1 MPDTGQTDNAED
13 TARGDTGP
21 AGPVALAMAS
31 RIAAGELS
39 PDGGQKTVA
48 DALDSLID
56 EIAASTR
63 RRWLPLRRAAQPRGL
78 YIHGGVGRGKTMLM
92 DMFHDA
98 LATTVTGIT
107 PFRLH
112 FHDFMVLAQDEVHAA
127 REAGADDP
135 IITAADAL
143 AARGRV
149 MCFDEMEVRDIADA
163 MILARLFTA
172 LFERGVTPVATSNRH
187 ADELYKN
194 GLHRD
199 RFLPFIALLKTK
211 CKVIEIAAGQDWRA
225 SVLAQIPAWYTP
237 DDDAALAALDTAFA
251 RLAGQVP
258 VGTDIVRVAGREIL
272 FDKVAGDVARTDFAS
287 LCEAPLAARD
297 YLAIAGRFAGL
308 VLANIPR
315 LSDANEPAA
324 RRFMWLV
331 DALYDR
337 QRFLIASAA
346 DDIGGLYDGHQFA
359 FEFDR
364 TRSRLGEMTRR
375 TATERRIDE

>member
-1 MPDTGQTDNAED
+1 MADSAAPTTVSA
-13 TARGDTGP
+13 
-21 AGPVALAMAS
+21 ALAARIEAGALSHDAGQMAV
-31 RIAAGELS
+31 AA
-39 PDGGQKTVA
+39 
-48 DALDSLID
+48 ALDDLVARLQ
-56 EIAASTR
+56 EAPK
-63 RRWLPLRRAAQPRGL
+63 RRWFSGLGRRAEPVTGL

-92 DMFHDA
+92 DMFHHA
-98 LATTVTGIT
+98 LAASNDDIR

-112 FHDFMVLAQDEVHAA
+112 FHDFMVMAQDAVHSA

-135 IITAADAL
+135 IAAAADRL
-143 AARGRV
+143 AAHGRV

-172 LFERGVTPVATSNRH
+172 LFDRGITLVATSNRH

-199 RFLPFIALLKTK
+199 RFLPCIELLKIR
-211 CKVIEIAAGQDWRA
+211 CEIREIAAGQDWRA
-225 SVLAQIPAWYTP
+225 SMLAALPAWYVP
-237 DDDAALAALDTAFA
+237 DDERADAALADTF
-251 RLAGQVP
+251 RQLAGAADV
-258 VGTDIVRVAGREIL
+258 TSDIIRVAGREIH
-272 FDKVAGDVARTDFAS
+272 FDRVAGDVARASFAA
-287 LCEAPLAARD
+287 LCETPLAARD

-308 VLANIPR
+308 IIDHVPA

-346 DDIGGLYDGHQFA
+346 TKIETLYDGHQFA

-375 TATERRIDE
+375 HGNA

>member
-21 AGPVALAMAS
+21 AAPVALAMAS
-31 RIAAGELS
+31 RIVAGELS

-56 EIAASTR
+56 EIAAGTR

-98 LATTVTGIT
+98 LATTVIGIT

-172 LFERGVTPVATSNRH
+172 LFERGVTLVATSNRH

-337 QRFLIASAA
+337 QRFLIASAG
-346 DDIGGLYDGHQFA
+346 DEIGGLYDGHQFA

-375 TATERRIDE
+375 TAAERRIDE

>member
-1 MPDTGQTDNAED
+1 MPDPMMSEPDTRD
-13 TARGDTGP
+13 TASHDSVS
-21 AGPVALAMAS
+21 AA
-31 RIAAGELS
+31 IAAGIEAGRLQ
-39 PDGGQKTVA
+39 PDEGQAAVGR
-48 DALDSLID
+48 ALDDL
-56 EIAASTR
+56 
-63 RRWLPLRRAAQPRGL
+63 LPGLATAGGRGWFRRRAAAPRGL

-98 LATTVTGIT
+98 LLATTPKAP

-112 FHDFMVLAQDEVHAA
+112 FHDFMVLAQDAIHAA
-127 REAGADDP
+127 REAGEHDP
-135 IITAADAL
+135 IAAAADSL
-143 AARGRV
+143 ASRGRV

-172 LFERGVTPVATSNRH
+172 MFARGLTVVATSNRH
-187 ADELYKN
+187 ADDLYKN

-199 RFLPFIALLKTK
+199 RFLPFIALLKEK
-211 CKVIEIAAGQDWRA
+211 CDVLEIAAGADWRA
-225 SVLAQIPAWYTP
+225 SMLARLPAWYTP
-237 DDDAALAALDTAFA
+237 DDADATNALDAAFIS
-251 RLAGQVP
+251 LAGGATVTGD
-258 VGTDIVRVAGREIL
+258 VVRVAGREII
-272 FDKVAGDVARTDFAS
+272 FDRVAGDVAKTSFAA

-308 VLANIPR
+308 VVESVPV

-346 DDIGGLYDGHQFA
+346 SKIDGLYDGHQFA

-375 TATERRIDE
+375 AG

>member
-1 MPDTGQTDNAED
+1 MPKWRMADSTAPTTVSATL
-13 TARGDTGP
+13 TARIETGTLSHD
-21 AGPVALAMAS
+21 AGQMAVA
-31 RIAAGELS
+31 
-39 PDGGQKTVA
+39 T
-48 DALDSLID
+48 ALDDLI
-56 EIAASTR
+56 AR
-63 RRWLPLRRAAQPRGL
+63 LHQLPKRRWFVGLGRRAAPVTGL

-92 DMFHDA
+92 DMFHRA
-98 LATTVTGIT
+98 LAASNDEIR

-112 FHDFMVLAQDEVHAA
+112 FHDFMVMAQDAVHAG

-135 IITAADAL
+135 IAAAADSL
-143 AARGRV
+143 AAHGRV

-172 LFERGVTPVATSNRH
+172 LFDRGVTLVATSNRH

-199 RFLPFIALLKTK
+199 RFLPFIELLKTR
-211 CKVIEIAAGQDWRA
+211 CDIREIADGQDWRA
-225 SVLAQIPAWYTP
+225 SMLAALPAWYVP
-237 DDDAALAALDTAFA
+237 DDQRAETALADTF
-251 RLAGQVP
+251 RQLAGKARV
-258 VGTDIVRVAGREIL
+258 TRDIIRVAGREIH
-272 FDKVAGDVARTDFAS
+272 FDQVAGDVARASFAA
-287 LCEAPLAARD
+287 LCETPLAARD

-308 VLANIPR
+308 IIDHVPA
-315 LSDANEPAA
+315 LSDANEASA

-346 DDIGGLYDGHQFA
+346 SEIETLYDGHLFA

-364 TRSRLGEMTRR
+364 TRSRLGQMTRR
-375 TATERRIDE
+375 HGAP

>member
-1 MPDTGQTDNAED
+1 MADIDPQHSV
-13 TARGDTGP
+13 TA
-21 AGPVALAMAS
+21 ALDA
-31 RIAAGELS
+31 RIHAGELS
-39 PDGGQKTVA
+39 ADEGQMAVA
-48 DALDSLID
+48 SDLDTLLGHLSAPQRRGWLARLTSRSDAV
-56 EIAASTR
+56 T
-63 RRWLPLRRAAQPRGL
+63 GL

-92 DMFHDA
+92 DMFHKA
-98 LATTVTGIT
+98 LAARDNGIH

-112 FHDFMVLAQDEVHAA
+112 FHDFMVMAQDAVHAA
-127 REAGADDP
+127 REAGAPDP
-135 IITAADAL
+135 IAAAADDL

-172 LFERGVTPVATSNRH
+172 LFERGITVVATSNRH

-199 RFLPFIALLKTK
+199 RFLPFIELLKTK
-211 CKVIEIAAGQDWRA
+211 CDIREIAAGRDWRA
-225 SVLAQIPAWYTP
+225 SVLASLPAWYVP
-237 DDDAALAALDTAFA
+237 ADAVAREALDEGFK
-251 RLAGQVP
+251 RLAGTAP
-258 VGTDIVRVAGREIL
+258 VTSEIIRVAGREIG
-272 FDKVAGDVARTDFAS
+272 FEQVAGDVARASFAA

-308 VLANIPR
+308 VVDGVPALTDTEEA
-315 LSDANEPAA
+315 AA

-346 DDIGGLYDGHQFA
+346 AEIEALYDGHLFA
-359 FEFDR
+359 FEFER

-375 TATERRIDE
+375 HGAG

>member
-13 TARGDTGP
+13 NARGDTGP

-31 RIAAGELS
+31 HIAAGELS

-56 EIAASTR
+56 EIAAGTR

-98 LATTVTGIT
+98 LATTVIGIT

-172 LFERGVTPVATSNRH
+172 LFERGVTLVATSNRH

-337 QRFLIASAA
+337 QRFLIASAG
-346 DDIGGLYDGHQFA
+346 DEIGGLYDGHQFA

-375 TATERRIDE
+375 TAAERRIDE

>member
-1 MPDTGQTDNAED
+1 MPDTGQKDND
-13 TARGDTGP
+13 KDDARGGTVP
-21 AGPVALAMAS
+21 AGPVVSAIAS

-39 PDGGQKTVA
+39 SDDGQRAVA
-48 DALDSLID
+48 VALDSLID
-56 EIAASTR
+56 ELAAGTR
-63 RRWLPLRRAAQPRGL
+63 RRWLLLRRAPQPRGL

-98 LATTVTGIT
+98 LAAAVTGIT

-127 REAGADDP
+127 REAGAADP
-135 IITAADAL
+135 IISAADAL
-143 AARGRV
+143 AARGWV

-172 LFERGVTPVATSNRH
+172 LFHRGVTLVATSNRH

-211 CKVIEIAAGQDWRA
+211 CKMIEIAAGQDWRA

-237 DDDAALAALDTAFA
+237 DDEVALAALESAFA
-251 RLAGQVP
+251 RLAETVP
-258 VGTDIVRVAGREIL
+258 VGTDILRVAGREIF

-308 VLANIPR
+308 VLAGIPR
-315 LSDANEPAA
+315 LRDTNEPAA

-337 QRFLIASAA
+337 QRFLIASAV
-346 DDIGGLYDGHQFA
+346 DEIGGLYDGHQFA

-375 TATERRIDE
+375 TAAGWSIDE

>member
-1 MPDTGQTDNAED
+1 MAAINPQQSVSA
-13 TARGDTGP
+13 
-21 AGPVALAMAS
+21 ALGS
-31 RIAAGELS
+31 RIAAGHLS
-39 PDGGQKTVA
+39 DDAGQMAVA
-48 DALDSLID
+48 KALDILLD
-56 EIAASTR
+56 RLTAPPAR
-63 RRWLPLRRAAQPRGL
+63 GWLARLSSRNSHVTGL

-92 DMFHDA
+92 DMFHGA
-98 LATTVTGIT
+98 LLARDNAIH

-112 FHDFMVLAQDEVHAA
+112 FHDFMVMAQDAIHAA
-127 REAGADDP
+127 REAGAPDP
-135 IITAADAL
+135 IAAAADGL

-163 MILARLFTA
+163 MILSRLFTA
-172 LFERGVTPVATSNRH
+172 LFERGITVVATSNRH
-187 ADELYKN
+187 ADELYEN

-199 RFLPFIALLKTK
+199 RFLPFIELLKTQ
-211 CKVIEIAAGQDWRA
+211 CDICEIAAGRDWRA
-225 SVLAQIPAWYTP
+225 SVLASLPAWYVP
-237 DDDAALAALDTAFA
+237 ADDAASQALDEGFR
-251 RLAGQVP
+251 RLAGAAP
-258 VGTDIVRVAGREIL
+258 VTAEIIRVAGREIG
-272 FDKVAGDVARTDFAS
+272 FEQVAGDVARASFAA

-308 VLANIPR
+308 VIDGVPALTDTEEA
-315 LSDANEPAA
+315 AA

-346 DDIGGLYDGHQFA
+346 AEIETLYDGHMFA

-375 TATERRIDE
+375 HGAS

>member
-13 TARGDTGP
+13 NARGDTGP
-21 AGPVALAMAS
+21 AAPVALAMAS

-56 EIAASTR
+56 EIAAGTR

-172 LFERGVTPVATSNRH
+172 LFERGVTLVATSNRH

-237 DDDAALAALDTAFA
+237 DDDAALAALDAAFA

-337 QRFLIASAA
+337 QRFLIASAE
-346 DDIGGLYDGHQFA
+346 DEIGGLYDGHQFA

-375 TATERRIDE
+375 TAAERRIDE

>member
-1 MPDTGQTDNAED
+1 MYKRQT
-13 TARGDTGP
+13 
-21 AGPVALAMAS
+21 L
-31 RIAAGELS
+31 
-39 PDGGQKTVA
+39 
-48 DALDSLID
+48 
-56 EIAASTR
+56 
-63 RRWLPLRRAAQPRGL
+63 
-78 YIHGGVGRGKTMLM
+78 
-92 DMFHDA
+92 
-98 LATTVTGIT
+98 
-107 PFRLH
+107 
-112 FHDFMVLAQDEVHAA
+112 
-127 REAGADDP
+127 
-135 IITAADAL
+135 
-143 AARGRV
+143 
-149 MCFDEMEVRDIADA
+149 
-163 MILARLFTA
+163 
-172 LFERGVTPVATSNRH
+172 VATSNRH

-211 CKVIEIAAGQDWRA
+211 CKMIEIAAGQDWRA

-237 DDDAALAALDTAFA
+237 DDEVALAALESAFA
-251 RLAGQVP
+251 RLAGTVP
-258 VGTDIVRVAGREIL
+258 VETDIVRVAGREIL

-308 VLANIPR
+308 VLAGIPR

-346 DDIGGLYDGHQFA
+346 DEIGGLYDGHQFA

-375 TATERRIDE
+375 TAAGRPIDE

>member
-1 MPDTGQTDNAED
+1 MADIDQQHSV
-13 TARGDTGP
+13 TA
-21 AGPVALAMAS
+21 ALDA
-31 RIAAGELS
+31 RIHAGELS
-39 PDGGQKTVA
+39 ADEGQMAVA
-48 DALDSLID
+48 SDLDTLLDHLSTPQQRGWLARLTSRSDAV
-56 EIAASTR
+56 T
-63 RRWLPLRRAAQPRGL
+63 GL

-92 DMFHDA
+92 DMFHKA
-98 LATTVTGIT
+98 LAARDNGIH

-112 FHDFMVLAQDEVHAA
+112 FHDFMVMAQDAVHAA
-127 REAGADDP
+127 REAGAPDP
-135 IITAADAL
+135 IAAAADDL

-172 LFERGVTPVATSNRH
+172 LFERGITVVATSNRH

-199 RFLPFIALLKTK
+199 RFLPFIELLKTK
-211 CKVIEIAAGQDWRA
+211 CDIREIAAGRDWRA
-225 SVLAQIPAWYTP
+225 SVLASLPAWYVP
-237 DDDAALAALDTAFA
+237 ADAAAREALDDGFK
-251 RLAGQVP
+251 RLAGAAP
-258 VGTDIVRVAGREIL
+258 VTSEIIRVAGREIG
-272 FDKVAGDVARTDFAS
+272 FEQVAGDVARASFAA

-308 VLANIPR
+308 VVDGVPALTDTEEA
-315 LSDANEPAA
+315 AA

-346 DDIGGLYDGHQFA
+346 AEIEDLYDGHLFA
-359 FEFDR
+359 FEFER

-375 TATERRIDE
+375 HGAG

>member
-1 MPDTGQTDNAED
+1 MSEPSSQEPASYRSVSAALAGGMESGRLQPDEGQLAVARALDDLLPRLAE
-13 TARGDTGP
+13 ARG
-21 AGPVALAMAS
+21 
-31 RIAAGELS
+31 RIWF
-39 PDGGQKTVA
+39 
-48 DALDSLID
+48 
-56 EIAASTR
+56 R
-63 RRWLPLRRAAQPRGL
+63 RRAEPSRGL

-98 LATTVTGIT
+98 LIATTPQAP

-112 FHDFMVLAQDEVHAA
+112 FHDFMVLAQDAIHTA
-127 REAGADDP
+127 REAGDDDP
-135 IITAADAL
+135 ISAAADSL
-143 AARGRV
+143 ASRGRV

-172 LFERGVTPVATSNRH
+172 MFARGVTVVATSNRH
-187 ADELYKN
+187 ADDLYKN

-199 RFLPFIALLKTK
+199 RFLPFIALLKEK
-211 CKVIEIAAGQDWRA
+211 CDVMEIAAGADWRA
-225 SVLAQIPAWYTP
+225 SMLATLPAWYTP
-237 DDDAALAALDTAFA
+237 DDAAAAVALDAAFT
-251 RLAGQVP
+251 RLAGGVS
-258 VGTDIVRVAGREIL
+258 VTGDVVRVAGREIA
-272 FDKVAGDVARTDFAS
+272 FDRVAGDVAKTNFAA

-308 VLANIPR
+308 VVEAVPV

-346 DDIGGLYDGHQFA
+346 SSIEGLYDGHQFA
-359 FEFDR
+359 FEFER

-375 TATERRIDE
+375 AG

>member
-1 MPDTGQTDNAED
+1 MMSDPDSHDSATYSTVSAAIAGGISAGRLQPDDGQLAV
-13 TARGDTGP
+13 AR
-21 AGPVALAMAS
+21 
-31 RIAAGELS
+31 
-39 PDGGQKTVA
+39 
-48 DALDSLID
+48 ALDDLLPGL
-56 EIAASTR
+56 ASGGGR
-63 RRWLPLRRAAQPRGL
+63 GWFRRRAASPRGL

-98 LATTVTGIT
+98 LVATTPQSP

-112 FHDFMVLAQDEVHAA
+112 FHDFMVLAQDAIHAA
-127 REAGADDP
+127 RAAAETDP
-135 IITAADAL
+135 IGTAADSL
-143 AARGRV
+143 ASRGRV

-172 LFERGVTPVATSNRH
+172 MFERGVTVVATSNRH
-187 ADELYKN
+187 ADDLYKN

-199 RFLPFIALLKTK
+199 RFLPFIALLKER
-211 CKVIEIAAGQDWRA
+211 CDVLEIAAGADWRA
-225 SVLAQIPAWYTP
+225 SMLATLPAWYTP
-237 DDDAALAALDTAFA
+237 DDARAAAALDAAFIS
-251 RLAGQVP
+251 LAGGATVTGD
-258 VGTDIVRVAGREIL
+258 VVRVAGREIA
-272 FDKVAGDVARTDFAS
+272 FDRVAGDVAMTSFAA

-297 YLAIAGRFAGL
+297 YLVIAGRFAGL
-308 VLANIPR
+308 VLESVPV

-346 DDIGGLYDGHQFA
+346 SGIEGLYDGHQFA

-375 TATERRIDE
+375 TG

>member
-1 MPDTGQTDNAED
+1 MPDTGRNDKD
-13 TARGDTGP
+13 SSDSGP
-21 AGPVALAMAS
+21 SGPVATA
-31 RIAAGELS
+31 IAARVATGELS
-39 PDGGQKTVA
+39 A
-48 DALDSLID
+48 DAGQNGVARSLDSLI
-56 EIAASTR
+56 ERLAGPRR
-63 RRWLPLRRAAQPRGL
+63 RRWLPRRRAEPVLGL

-98 LATTVTGIT
+98 LGAAAPSLT

-112 FHDFMVLAQDEVHAA
+112 FHDFMVLAQDKVHAA
-127 REAGADDP
+127 REAGAADP
-135 IITAADAL
+135 IAAAADAL
-143 AARGRV
+143 ATGGQV

-172 LFERGVTPVATSNRH
+172 LFERGVTLVATSNRH

-211 CKVIEIAAGQDWRA
+211 CDIVEIASGQDWR
-225 SVLAQIPAWYTP
+225 SRMLAQLPAWYAP
-237 DDDAALAALDTAFA
+237 DDDAAVTALDSAFSS
-251 RLAGQVP
+251 LAGTVP
-258 VGTDIVRVAGREIL
+258 VSADIVRVAGREIA
-272 FDKVAGDVARTDFAS
+272 FEKVAGDVARTDFAA

-308 VLANIPR
+308 VLAHVPR

-337 QRFLIASAA
+337 QRFLIASAE
-346 DDIGGLYDGHQFA
+346 DEIDQLYDGHQFA
-359 FEFDR
+359 FEFER

-375 TATERRIDE
+375 AGTGGDSGAS

>member
-56 EIAASTR
+56 EIVAGTR

>member
-1 MPDTGQTDNAED
+1 MSD
-13 TARGDTGP
+13 P
-21 AGPVALAMAS
+21 ASQDHALHDSVSAAMAAD
-31 RIAAGELS
+31 IAAGRLQ
-39 PDGGQKTVA
+39 PDEGQLVVA
-48 DALDSLID
+48 RALDDLLLKLS
-56 EIAASTR
+56 ASGQRRWFR
-63 RRWLPLRRAAQPRGL
+63 RRSGGVRGL

-92 DMFHDA
+92 DMFHRA
-98 LATTVTGIT
+98 LARTAPQMP

-112 FHDFMVLAQDEVHAA
+112 FHDFMVLAQDAIHGA
-127 REAGADDP
+127 RESGAADP
-135 IITAADAL
+135 IGSAADSL

-172 LFERGVTPVATSNRH
+172 MFERGVTVVATSNRH
-187 ADELYKN
+187 ADELYRN

-199 RFLPFIALLKTK
+199 RFLPFIALLKEK
-211 CKVIEIAAGQDWRA
+211 CDVLEIAAGADWRA
-225 SVLAQIPAWYTP
+225 SVLAGLPAWHMP
-237 DDDAALAALDTAFA
+237 DDAEATKALDAAFA
-251 RLAGQVP
+251 SLAGGSSVTGE
-258 VGTDIVRVAGREIL
+258 VVRVAGREII
-272 FDKVAGDVARTDFAS
+272 FDQVAGDVARTSFAA

-308 VLANIPR
+308 IVNSVPV
-315 LSDANEPAA
+315 LSDSNEPAA

-346 DDIGGLYDGHQFA
+346 TSIDDLYDGHQFA

-375 TATERRIDE
+375 SGLAGMS

>member
-13 TARGDTGP
+13 NARGDTGP

-56 EIAASTR
+56 EIAAGTR

-98 LATTVTGIT
+98 LATTVIGIT

-172 LFERGVTPVATSNRH
+172 LFERGVTLVATSNRH

-337 QRFLIASAA
+337 QRFLIASAG
-346 DDIGGLYDGHQFA
+346 DEIGGLYDGHQFA
-359 FEFDR
+359 FEFGR

-375 TATERRIDE
+375 TAAERRIDE

>member
-1 MPDTGQTDNAED
+1 MSDPSPHDSGSFDTVSA
-13 TARGDTGP
+13 A
-21 AGPVALAMAS
+21 
-31 RIAAGELS
+31 IAAGIAAGRLQ
-39 PDGGQKTVA
+39 PDDGQLAVA
-48 DALDSLID
+48 GALDGL
-56 EIAASTR
+56 
-63 RRWLPLRRAAQPRGL
+63 LPGLAGTGDKGWFRRRAAAPRGL

-98 LATTVTGIT
+98 LVTTTPQAP

-112 FHDFMVLAQDEVHAA
+112 FHDFMVLAQDAIHAA
-127 REAGADDP
+127 REDGKSDP
-135 IITAADAL
+135 IGAAADSL
-143 AARGRV
+143 ASRGRV

-172 LFERGVTPVATSNRH
+172 MFARGVTVIATSNRH
-187 ADELYKN
+187 ADDLYKN

-199 RFLPFIALLKTK
+199 RFLPFIALLKER
-211 CKVIEIAAGQDWRA
+211 CDVLEIAAGADWRA
-225 SVLAQIPAWYTP
+225 SMLATLPAWYVP
-237 DDDAALAALDTAFA
+237 DDADAAAALDGAFIS
-251 RLAGQVP
+251 LAGGAAVTGD
-258 VGTDIVRVAGREIL
+258 VVRVAGREIA
-272 FDKVAGDVARTDFAS
+272 FDRVAGDVAMTSFTA

-308 VLANIPR
+308 VVESVPV
-315 LSDANEPAA
+315 LSDVNEPAA

-346 DDIGGLYDGHQFA
+346 TDIEGLYDGHQFA

-364 TRSRLGEMTRR
+364 TRSRIGEMTRR
-375 TATERRIDE
+375 AG

>member
-1 MPDTGQTDNAED
+1 MSEPDTRD
-13 TARGDTGP
+13 TASYDSVS
-21 AGPVALAMAS
+21 AA
-31 RIAAGELS
+31 IAAGIEAGRLQ
-39 PDGGQKTVA
+39 PDEGQAAVGR
-48 DALDSLID
+48 ALDDL
-56 EIAASTR
+56 
-63 RRWLPLRRAAQPRGL
+63 LPGLATAGGRGWFRRRAAAPRGL

-98 LATTVTGIT
+98 LLATTPKEP

-112 FHDFMVLAQDEVHAA
+112 FHDFMVLAQDAIHAA
-127 REAGADDP
+127 REAGEYDP
-135 IITAADAL
+135 IAAAADSL
-143 AARGRV
+143 ASRGRV
-149 MCFDEMEVRDIADA
+149 MCFDEMEIRDIADA

-172 LFERGVTPVATSNRH
+172 MFARGLTVVATSNRH
-187 ADELYKN
+187 ADDLYKN

-199 RFLPFIALLKTK
+199 RFLPFIALLKEK
-211 CKVIEIAAGQDWRA
+211 CDVLEIAAGADWRA
-225 SVLAQIPAWYTP
+225 SMLARLPAWHTP
-237 DDDAALAALDTAFA
+237 DDADATDALDAAFIS
-251 RLAGQVP
+251 LAGGATVTGD
-258 VGTDIVRVAGREIL
+258 VVRVAGREIV
-272 FDKVAGDVARTDFAS
+272 FDRVAGDVAKTSFAA

-308 VLANIPR
+308 VVESVPV

-346 DDIGGLYDGHQFA
+346 SKIDGLYDGHQFA

-375 TATERRIDE
+375 AG

>member
-13 TARGDTGP
+13 TTRGDTGP

-56 EIAASTR
+56 EIAAGTR

-172 LFERGVTPVATSNRH
+172 LFERGVTLVATSNRH

-337 QRFLIASAA
+337 QRFLIASAG
-346 DDIGGLYDGHQFA
+346 DEIGGLYDGHQFA

-375 TATERRIDE
+375 TAAERRIDE

>member
-1 MPDTGQTDNAED
+1 MSD
-13 TARGDTGP
+13 P
-21 AGPVALAMAS
+21 ASHTSVGAA
-31 RIAAGELS
+31 IAAGIEAGRLQH
-39 PDGGQKTVA
+39 DAGQSAVA
-48 DALDSLID
+48 RALDDL
-56 EIAASTR
+56 
-63 RRWLPLRRAAQPRGL
+63 LPKLAVAGGRGWFRRRAAAPRGL

-98 LATTVTGIT
+98 LAVVAPQAP

-112 FHDFMVLAQDEVHAA
+112 FHDFMVLAQDAIHAA
-127 REAGADDP
+127 REAGESDP
-135 IITAADAL
+135 IAAAADNL
-143 AARGRV
+143 AATGRV
-149 MCFDEMEVRDIADA
+149 MCFDEMEVRDIAGA

-172 LFERGVTPVATSNRH
+172 MFERGVTVVATSNRH

-199 RFLPFIALLKTK
+199 RFLPFIALLKER
-211 CKVIEIAAGQDWRA
+211 CDVLEIAAGADWRA
-225 SVLAQIPAWYTP
+225 SMLATLPAWYTP
-237 DDDAALAALDTAFA
+237 DDADATKALDAAFIS
-251 RLAGQVP
+251 LAGGATVTGD
-258 VGTDIVRVAGREIL
+258 VVRVAGREIA
-272 FDKVAGDVARTDFAS
+272 FDRVAGDVAKTSFAA

-308 VLANIPR
+308 VVESVPV

-324 RRFMWLV
+324 RRFMWLI

-346 DDIGGLYDGHQFA
+346 SQIEGLYDGHQFA

-375 TATERRIDE
+375 AT

>member
-1 MPDTGQTDNAED
+1 MPDTGLDDND
-13 TARGDTGP
+13 TTGSGHG
-21 AGPVALAMAS
+21 GPVASAMQA
-31 RIAAGELS
+31 RIMAGELS
-39 PDGGQKTVA
+39 ADAGQQAVTH
-48 DALDSLID
+48 ALDSLID
-56 EIAASTR
+56 RLAGSR
-63 RRWLPLRRAAQPRGL
+63 KRRWLGLRQRAPVTGL

-98 LATTVTGIT
+98 LVTAVPSLT

-112 FHDFMVLAQDEVHAA
+112 FHDFMVMAQDQVHAA
-127 REAGADDP
+127 REAGTAEP
-135 IITAADAL
+135 IDAAADAL
-143 AARGRV
+143 ARRGQV

-172 LFERGVTPVATSNRH
+172 LFDRGVTLVATSNRH
-187 ADELYKN
+187 ADDLYRN

-199 RFLPFIALLKTK
+199 RFLPFIALLKTR
-211 CKVIEIAAGQDWRA
+211 CDIIEIAAGQDWR
-225 SVLAQIPAWYTP
+225 SRMLAQLPAWYTP
-237 DDDAALAALDTAFA
+237 DDVAAVAALDRAFA
-251 RLAGQVP
+251 SLAGPVP
-258 VGTDIVRVAGREIL
+258 VSADIVRVAGREIA
-272 FDKVAGDVARTDFAS
+272 FEKVAGDVARTDFAA

-308 VLANIPR
+308 VLAHVPR

-346 DDIGGLYDGHQFA
+346 DDIDGLYDGHQFE

-375 TATERRIDE
+375 AGTGG